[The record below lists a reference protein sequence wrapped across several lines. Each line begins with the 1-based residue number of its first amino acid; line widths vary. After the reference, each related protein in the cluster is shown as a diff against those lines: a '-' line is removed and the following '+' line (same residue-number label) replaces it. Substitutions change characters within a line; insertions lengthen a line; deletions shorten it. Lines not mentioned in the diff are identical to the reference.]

1 MICAL
6 ELYKYFGAQ
15 DPLRFGSRMHK
26 ARRESTYYLGFALAG
41 LAGGCHSEADRERT
55 QPTASLQP
63 HHAPAHQKL
72 GRHLGLGFEAD
83 EPSGHSTHRGALVG
97 AHVLPR
103 GREGL
108 PAGQPPLDSL
118 GLAILRPTR
127 VDAAD
132 SLTNSQLRCWWNA
145 GPAHAPSVPSAAD
158 LPMNMVPSHDYK
170 RGVVLMTAPAGPK
183 ALRVGMSPVTEVARR
198 DIPEAQ
204 RGRQRTRAGGLMRT
218 RANHRTKTR
227 EKIGQER
234 AVGRERPR
242 RMPRARTR

>member
-26 ARRESTYYLGFALAG
+26 ARA
-41 LAGGCHSEADRERT
+41 RT
-55 QPTASLQP
+55 TS
-63 HHAPAHQKL
+63 
-72 GRHLGLGFEAD
+72 D
-83 EPSGHSTHRGALVG
+83 S
-97 AHVLPR
+97 
-103 GREGL
+103 
-108 PAGQPPLDSL
+108 PLLYSP

-145 GPAHAPSVPSAAD
+145 GPAHAPSVRSAAD

-183 ALRVGMSPVTEVARR
+183 ALRVGMSPGGSEGATTDESGRSDENESESSDENERERSDENGLSIGAVA
-198 DIPEAQ
+198 
-204 RGRQRTRAGGLMRT
+204 
-218 RANHRTKTR
+218 
-227 EKIGQER
+227 
-234 AVGRERPR
+234 RERPR
-242 RMPRARTR
+242 RMP